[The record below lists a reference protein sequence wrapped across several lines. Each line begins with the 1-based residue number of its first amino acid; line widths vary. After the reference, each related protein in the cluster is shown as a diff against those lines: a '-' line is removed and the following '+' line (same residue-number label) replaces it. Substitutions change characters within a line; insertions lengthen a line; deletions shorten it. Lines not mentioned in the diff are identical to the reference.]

1 MEATAT
7 PAPAPKAGA
16 LQRVG
21 AVLLALVLAFVCAV
35 GVAVMVDIG
44 DTTPCADVQSI
55 SDLNDEGECYD
66 GSDTKK
72 TIALVLGWPGSALAG
87 IAALLALGFA
97 IRGRGGRTL
106 VMTIAAA
113 ALLIAASLI
122 IG

>member
-1 MEATAT
+1 MDAAAT
-7 PAPAPKAGA
+7 PAPKAGA

-21 AVLLALVLAFVCAV
+21 AVLLALVLAFVSAV
-35 GVAVMVDIG
+35 GVAVMLDIG
-44 DTTPCADVQSI
+44 ETTPCSDVQSI
-55 SDLNDEGECYD
+55 ADLNDDGECYD

-72 TIALVLGWPGSALAG
+72 TIALILGWPGSALAG

-106 VMTIAAA
+106 LMTIGAAA
-113 ALLIAASLI
+113 VLIAASLI